1 MCAKVIKHSLFLNML
16 ENLQQGDLKELEF
29 IGTKRKYCHENKFS
43 IKKWFEEAWIH
54 AKGREVFKVKIDHLI
69 YIIYKRL
76 PKLQI
81 FMPKPNKVITLSL
94 EVQCKTKIYDNLSW
108 FKSF

>member
-1 MCAKVIKHSLFLNML
+1 
-16 ENLQQGDLKELEF
+16 
-29 IGTKRKYCHENKFS
+29 
-43 IKKWFEEAWIH
+43 
-54 AKGREVFKVKIDHLI
+54 
-69 YIIYKRL
+69 L